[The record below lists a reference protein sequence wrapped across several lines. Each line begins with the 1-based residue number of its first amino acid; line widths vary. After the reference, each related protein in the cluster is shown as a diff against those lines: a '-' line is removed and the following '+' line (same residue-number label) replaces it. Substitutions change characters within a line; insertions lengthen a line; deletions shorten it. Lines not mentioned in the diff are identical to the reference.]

1 MTAGDLTKAMLCMVA
16 LAAMQ
21 GYAQQPFDLDTSF
34 RSTILLSNVNSVL
47 PWEDGSIHLSGQIQ
61 FPGDSGPRL
70 GARLLA
76 DGTLDTGFPLGTFR
90 GGKLTKWNGR
100 IYQGWVNTI
109 VRAWPDGSLDTGFM
123 NPNLAPYVMIGQGG
137 DYHVYPDGRLLFS
150 GQHILQDSI
159 RGFVG
164 TYQLVWFTNTGHL
177 DTTAQHRNANG
188 PIYEIEQ
195 QPDGKFLCSGW
206 ITQYDGQPCPHIFR
220 VHPDGALDTTFQT
233 DFTWGEAN
241 AFTTLPDGRILVSG
255 SLKRTGL
262 PDTLRMVRLMSNGDF
277 DPTFNNDL
285 DAPDVNYGN
294 LLYLRHTLLPDGR
307 IVLHG
312 TFFQVDGEPRRGIA
326 MLDANGQ
333 LLSSPFSGS
342 GCGNYYD
349 DFLEV
354 NWHATFGMVPD
365 AQGNWY
371 IHGQYIGYD
380 DGTTNDPQQRF
391 VSRLYGLDVGV
402 REVEEPLAVQ
412 VVPNPSHGPV
422 RVELPEAIGP
432 ATLQVVDAQGRV
444 VRVQRVASGPAVLD
458 LTGQAAGVYAVRVRS
473 DAGRSGH
480 ARIVLQPGGR

>member
-1 MTAGDLTKAMLCMVA
+1 FSVA
-16 LAAMQ
+16 ASAATL
-21 GYAQQPFDLDTSF
+21 GSAQLPFELDTSF
-34 RSTILLSNVNSVL
+34 RTLITQSNVNSIAIL
-47 PWEDGSIHLSGQIQ
+47 PDGDLLLSGLIR
-61 FPGDSGPRL
+61 FSGDIGDRGTVKLSSS
-70 GARLLA
+70 GARRTWYPYTY
-76 DGTLDTGFPLGTFR
+76 G
-90 GGKLTKWNGR
+90 GGKLTEWNGKYYVTGGQTVQR
-100 IYQGWVNTI
+100 
-109 VRAWPDGSLDTGFM
+109 LDTSGALDPGFI
-123 NPNLAPYVMIGQGG
+123 NLNLGPYFSSGQGG
-137 DYHVYPDGRLLFS
+137 DYHIYPDGSVLFTGS
-150 GQHILQDSI
+150 HILTDSI
-159 RGFVG
+159 RGFMG
-164 TYQLVWFTNTGHL
+164 SHELVWFTNTGHL

-262 PDTLRMVRLMSNGDF
+262 PDTLRMVRLMFNGDL

-402 REVEEPLAVQ
+402 REVE
-412 VVPNPSHGPV
+412 
-422 RVELPEAIGP
+422 
-432 ATLQVVDAQGRV
+432 
-444 VRVQRVASGPAVLD
+444 
-458 LTGQAAGVYAVRVRS
+458 
-473 DAGRSGH
+473 
-480 ARIVLQPGGR
+480 